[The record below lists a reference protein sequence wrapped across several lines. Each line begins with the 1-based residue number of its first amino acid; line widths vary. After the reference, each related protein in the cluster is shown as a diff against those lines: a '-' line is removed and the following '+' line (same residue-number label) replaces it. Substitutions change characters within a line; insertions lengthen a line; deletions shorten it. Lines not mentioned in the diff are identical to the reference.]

1 MDKPETHADTCFTTI
16 SLRSSRYR
24 KSAINIYLKKKVE
37 SEVTQSCPTLCDPMD
52 YVAHQAHPSMGF
64 YRPRSPAGRRFNLWA
79 TREAYMSPWKQMK
92 LHSPPIPAPP
102 PTQRIYLEAKGKTI
116 GLLEDKTDKYSW
128 TQGRKNFF
136 KHLPAMREIQVWSLG
151 QEDPLEKEMAT
162 HSCTVAWKIPRTEV
176 LVGYSQWDH
185 KELIRTEQL
194 HFKTLRARTIS
205 PCLCILILYTDKTA
219 LWTQMER

>member
-64 YRPRSPAGRRFNLWA
+64 YRPRSPALRADPL
-79 TREAYMSPWKQMK
+79 TSEPPREAYMSPWKQMK

-116 GLLEDKTDKYSW
+116 GLLEDKTDKYS
-128 TQGRKNFF
+128 
-136 KHLPAMREIQVWSLG
+136 
-151 QEDPLEKEMAT
+151 
-162 HSCTVAWKIPRTEV
+162 
-176 LVGYSQWDH
+176 
-185 KELIRTEQL
+185 
-194 HFKTLRARTIS
+194 
-205 PCLCILILYTDKTA
+205 
-219 LWTQMER
+219 